1 MHANTET
8 GASETMKQSA
18 WNSGTGGVQGKLADV
33 GLAEKCSSAAL
44 SYDFSGQPNLILIFA
59 QARNEVSSPWC

>member
-18 WNSGTGGVQGKLADV
+18 WKSGTGGVQGKLADV

-44 SYDFSGQPNLILIFA
+44 SYNFSGQPNLILIFA